1 MCRLRQTKRDESEDF
16 CCYRESG
23 EYLPSIVVRKVL
35 VLHSVPV
42 ELLAVIVEHTEDIE
56 VEVVGARVITCCE
69 REVDTLSVVIVPN
82 WVAVGI
88 VTQDITATG
97 SNKKASPDADM

>member
-1 MCRLRQTKRDESEDF
+1 MAV
-16 CCYRESG
+16 G
-23 EYLPSIVVRKVL
+23 EVVVTGTVTGTGIVVVDVPPSIVVRKVL

-97 SNKKASPDADM
+97 SNKKSES